1 MSWPTEAEHLIEPA
15 RLRPNHSMPPRRGE
29 EMTGA
34 RITGLARQHPLA
46 LEKAAARLTVAG
58 RHEATHEPL
67 AGLATPVS

>member
-1 MSWPTEAEHLIEPA
+1 
-15 RLRPNHSMPPRRGE
+15 
-29 EMTGA
+29 MTGA

-67 AGLATPVS
+67 AGLANQCPSENDRPVKASPAGGLRPALTALPR